1 MNVQPGV
8 QTEIA
13 ELTQNIVI
21 EFGQRLIPVGLVEGQ
36 SSRCQLILMLA
47 IEIKCAECALLQFAV
62 VLLVHFV
69 GTQIEARL
77 LLVQH
82 KDHALVTHAPGRER
96 WQVLGQHL
104 TLGDLAIGYVGTEQE
119 QRQRERDQVRFDI
132 FVVIT
137 FITYINQCRH
147 SGAAEFV

>member
-1 MNVQPGV
+1 MMNEQPRV

-13 ELTQNIVI
+13 QLTQNIVI
-21 EFGQRLIPVGLVEGQ
+21 EFGQRLIPVGLIESQ

-47 IEIKCAECALLQFAV
+47 IEIKCTECALLQFAV
-62 VLLVHFV
+62 VLRVHFV

-82 KDHALVTHAPGRER
+82 KDHALITYASGRKR

-119 QRQRERDQVRFDI
+119 QGQRKRE
-132 FVVIT
+132 
-137 FITYINQCRH
+137 
-147 SGAAEFV
+147 SK